1 MAPSS
6 GGGGKEAEDMVNV
19 NRGMCD
25 AQSSP
30 GWVMVPPDSS
40 PLSVDNC
47 GLTDDAGGGE
57 QAMDGRPV
65 EDITLGQARRG
76 TDTHTHTEM
85 FNNNLNSEHMY
96 SDGVPAYLLVV
107 GSGWK
112 WVGFRAGV
120 GVRLGLESE
129 ER

>member
-19 NRGMCD
+19 NRGVCG

-76 TDTHTHTEM
+76 TDTHTHTQRCSTITSTVNICTLM
-85 FNNNLNSEHMY
+85 
-96 SDGVPAYLLVV
+96 
-107 GSGWK
+107 
-112 WVGFRAGV
+112 
-120 GVRLGLESE
+120 ESQLICW
-129 ER
+129 